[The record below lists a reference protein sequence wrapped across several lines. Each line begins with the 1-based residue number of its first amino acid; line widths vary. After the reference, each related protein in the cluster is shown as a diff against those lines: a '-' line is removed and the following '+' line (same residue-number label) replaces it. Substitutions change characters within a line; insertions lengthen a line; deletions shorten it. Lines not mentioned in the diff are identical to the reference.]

1 MTRESFEKALMDN
14 EIWWNSMVELEVL
27 NPNHKSAL
35 FNLCPKTITFVG
47 ALGYKKNDPNV
58 SLWTEGN
65 DGPCSTKVLYFDFGQ
80 IVGIRKIKSE

>member
-14 EIWWNSMVELEVL
+14 EIWRNSMVELEVL

-47 ALGYKKNDPNV
+47 ALGHRQNDPNV
-58 SLWTEGN
+58 KLCTLGN
-65 DGPCSTKVLYFDFGQ
+65 DGPFSTKDLYFDFEQ

>member
-14 EIWWNSMVELEVL
+14 EIWWNSMVELEAL

-47 ALGYKKNDPNV
+47 ALGYKKTTQMLV
-58 SLWTEGN
+58 C
-65 DGPCSTKVLYFDFGQ
+65 GPRVMTGRALLKYYISILNK
-80 IVGIRKIKSE
+80 